1 MVVGVVIAV
10 LLIVLVLVIV
20 KHFWILLVSW
30 RVLLDRGGVS

>member
-20 KHFWILLVSW
+20 KHFWILLVAW

>member
-20 KHFWILLVSW
+20 KHFWILLVVW